1 MLENTTSAGLA
12 KEGAAPRIVVVDD
25 DPVLRAIL
33 RGYLE
38 DAGYR
43 VTESAGGEALLDALP
58 RLAPALLLLDVKLPG
73 ANGFELLRSIRARSD
88 LPVIMVTSCSEAR
101 ERVEGLELGA
111 DDYVTKPFNA
121 RELVARVRNVLR
133 RVVERGGAEP
143 LAVGGHWVFD
153 RERRCLVG
161 AEGGQVALTAA
172 EGAIMAALAE
182 FPGRP
187 ITRDALAMR
196 MGRRPRGP
204 GDRSIDV
211 LVSRIRRKLAAQCDR
226 ELIRSIRNVGYM
238 LAADAPS
245 RSDDQ
250 QASMC

>member
-1 MLENTTSAGLA
+1 MLETLAGA
-12 KEGAAPRIVVVDD
+12 GPAAERAAQRIVVVDD
-25 DPVLRAIL
+25 DPVLRAIV

-43 VTESAGGEALLDALP
+43 VTESADGERVLDALP
-58 RLAPALLLLDVKLPG
+58 RLDPALMLLDVKLPG
-73 ANGFELLRSIRARSD
+73 TNGFDLLRSIRARSS
-88 LPVIMVTSCSEAR
+88 LPVIMVTSCSQAR

-133 RVVERGGAEP
+133 RVVKRVGAEP
-143 LAVGGHWVFD
+143 LAIGDDWLFD

-161 AEGGQVALTAA
+161 AGGEQVTLTVA

-187 ITRDALAMR
+187 ITREALAVR
-196 MGRRPRGP
+196 MGRRQRGP

-211 LVSRIRRKLAAQCDR
+211 LVSRIRRKLAIQCER

-238 LAADAPS
+238 LDMDASS

-250 QASMC
+250 

>member
-1 MLENTTSAGLA
+1 MQENHPGSCLA
-12 KEGAAPRIVVVDD
+12 EAGAALRIVVVDD

-43 VTESAGGEALLDALP
+43 VTEAADGESLLDALP
-58 RLAPALLLLDVKLPG
+58 RLDPALMLLDVKLPG
-73 ANGFELLRSIRARSD
+73 ADGFELLRSIRTRSD

-121 RELVARVRNVLR
+121 RELVARVRSVLR
-133 RVVERGGAEP
+133 RAAERVVTEVS
-143 LAVGGHWVFD
+143 AVGGGWSFD
-153 RERRCLVG
+153 RESRRLVG
-161 AEGGQVALTAA
+161 AEGRQVSLTPA
-172 EGAIMAALAE
+172 EAAIMAAFCDA
-182 FPGRP
+182 PGRS
-187 ITRDALAMR
+187 ISRDALAAR
-196 MGRRPRGP
+196 MGRRLRDP

-211 LVSRIRRKLAAQCDR
+211 LVSRIRRKLAAEGDG

-238 LAADAPS
+238 LARDDS
-245 RSDDQ
+245 LQSDVQ
-250 QASMC
+250 